1 MWTDAMDYAGIQQ
14 NHRGSSWIQR
24 TRARDDPE
32 ESVLRTEPQNFLRT
46 SHRGTHFA
54 RRDSIDQRALA
65 TARSRDLSCAPLVNF
80 FHFGQGSANA
90 ESGLFGSFHPSQASA
105 PKPTAVLLCNPFGE
119 EAVRAH
125 RIYRVL
131 ANRLSRAGHAVLRF
145 DYLGTGDSSGS
156 AEETNLDD
164 WIASVVMATAELR
177 RLSSAPRIAALG
189 LRLGG
194 TLAAIATSKH
204 SLDLQH
210 LLLWDPVID
219 GPAYLRELA
228 ASHVEYMSEEMGSP
242 YPPPPLTPEGF
253 PHEALGYPL
262 PPSLLAQIAKI
273 DLAAIE
279 LRADHVTVVTTRSG
293 DDTKR
298 LESRLEKANAKNTK
312 WIATSTSVP
321 WNSDAAVN
329 SAVVPMDILE
339 ILVARIQELG

>member
-1 MWTDAMDYAGIQQ
+1 
-14 NHRGSSWIQR
+14 
-24 TRARDDPE
+24 
-32 ESVLRTEPQNFLRT
+32 
-46 SHRGTHFA
+46 
-54 RRDSIDQRALA
+54 
-65 TARSRDLSCAPLVNF
+65 
-80 FHFGQGSANA
+80 
-90 ESGLFGSFHPSQASA
+90 
-105 PKPTAVLLCNPFGE
+105 
-119 EAVRAH
+119 
-125 RIYRVL
+125 
-131 ANRLSRAGHAVLRF
+131 
-145 DYLGTGDSSGS
+145 
-156 AEETNLDD
+156 
-164 WIASVVMATAELR
+164 
-177 RLSSAPRIAALG
+177 
-189 LRLGG
+189 
-194 TLAAIATSKH
+194 
-204 SLDLQH
+204 
-210 LLLWDPVID
+210 
-219 GPAYLRELA
+219 
-228 ASHVEYMSEEMGSP
+228 YMSEEMGSP